1 LKKEQSSGRSDQ
13 RVPPKITMVFSNSAG
28 YAVCMKF
35 DLLIK
40 NGQVLDGTGT
50 EAVQTDVGIRGER
63 IEAVDDL
70 SKAAAGRIIDA
81 AGQFVCPGF
90 IDVHSHSDAY
100 LLIEPRASSKV
111 FQGITTE
118 VCGNCGASA
127 APRLG
132 DANLPSD
139 WQDKPFPGTWS
150 TVAEYR
156 KLFDQAQP
164 AVNEALLIGHNT
176 LHRGICGYEPRG
188 ANPAELN
195 AMRRALEQALD
206 EGGCG
211 MSTGLIYPPASAVP
225 REEIV
230 ELSRICAAKRKI
242 YTSHMRSEG
251 RLLLEAIDET
261 LDIGRRSGAR
271 VQISHLK
278 TSGQANW
285 YKIDAALEKIES
297 AIGEGLEVAADRYPY
312 TAAQTDLD
320 IILPD
325 WALYDGKEAVL
336 NRLRDPETRRRIR
349 SEVLEGRGEFGF
361 STVMI
366 GSVEN
371 PDFFPFKGVRVDE
384 AARALGMEPVDA
396 LLHLIE
402 KDELR
407 TGGIFFGM
415 CEENMRRILMQPW
428 VMIGCDASLRAPDGI
443 LSTDHPHPR
452 AYGSFTRLLR
462 ASLDGQTVA
471 LPEMIRKMTSL
482 AADRFRLKGRG
493 ILKKGSFAD
502 IVVFNPA
509 TVKENTTYKEPHQLS
524 EGVTALVVNGTLTI
538 KDGKLTG
545 NRRGRFLD

>member
-1 LKKEQSSGRSDQ
+1 
-13 RVPPKITMVFSNSAG
+13 MN
-28 YAVCMKF
+28 F
-35 DLLIK
+35 DLLIQ
-40 NGQVLDGTGT
+40 NGAVLDGTGA
-50 EAVQTDVGIRGER
+50 EAIRTDVGICGDR
-63 IEAVDDL
+63 IEAIGDL
-70 SKAAAGRIIDA
+70 SNAEARQTIDA
-81 AGQFVCPGF
+81 AGQMVCPGF
-90 IDVHSHSDAY
+90 IDAHSHSDAY

-118 VCGNCGASA
+118 VCGNCGASV

-132 DANLPSD
+132 DAKLPSD

-156 KLFDQAQP
+156 TLFEQANP
-164 AVNEALLIGHNT
+164 ALNEALLIGHNT

-188 ANPAELN
+188 ANPDELKE
-195 AMRRALEQALD
+195 MCRALEQALD

-211 MSTGLIYPPASAVP
+211 MSTGLIYPPAAAVP
-225 REEIV
+225 TEEIV
-230 ELSRICAAKRKI
+230 ALAKVVAAKEKI

-251 RLLLEAIDET
+251 KRLIEAIDET
-261 LDIGRRSGAR
+261 LDIGRKSGAR

-278 TSGQANW
+278 ASGKANW
-285 YKIDAALEKIES
+285 HKLDAAIEKIE
-297 AIGEGLEVAADRYPY
+297 AARAECVEVAADRYPY

-336 NRLRDPETRRRIR
+336 RRLKDSKLRKKIRDEILA
-349 SEVLEGRGEFGF
+349 ERGEFGF

-371 PDFFPFKGVRVDE
+371 LEIQHLKGLKLDE
-384 AARALGMEPVDA
+384 AASLLGMNPVDA
-396 LLHLIE
+396 LLHIVE

-415 CEENMRRILMQPW
+415 SEKNMWKVLEQPW

-452 AYGSFTRLLR
+452 AYGSFTKFLR
-462 ASLDGQTVA
+462 AALDGQTVD
-471 LPEMIRKMTSL
+471 LPEAIRKMTSL
-482 AADRFRLKGRG
+482 PAEQFRLKNRG
-493 ILKKGSFAD
+493 VLKKGNFAD
-502 IVVFNPA
+502 VVIFDPNA
-509 TVKENTTYKEPHQLS
+509 IRENTTYAQPHQLS
-524 EGVTALVVNGTLTI
+524 EGIDTVIVNGMLTMENGAI
-538 KDGKLTG
+538 TG
-545 NRRGRFLD
+545 DRHGRFLE

>member
-1 LKKEQSSGRSDQ
+1 
-13 RVPPKITMVFSNSAG
+13 
-28 YAVCMKF
+28 MKF
-35 DLLIK
+35 DLLIQ
-40 NGQVLDGTGT
+40 NGSVLDGTGA
-50 EAVQTDVGIRGER
+50 EAVRADIGICGER
-63 IEAVDDL
+63 IEAVGKL
-70 SKAAAGRIIDA
+70 SKAEAQQTIDA
-81 AGQFVCPGF
+81 TGQIVCPGF

-132 DANLPSD
+132 DAKLPSD

-150 TVAEYR
+150 TVSEYR
-156 KLFDQAQP
+156 KLFEQVKP

-188 ANPAELN
+188 ANPDELK
-195 AMRRALEQALD
+195 AMCNALEQALD

-225 REEIV
+225 REEVIA
-230 ELSRICAAKRKI
+230 LSNVCAAKNKI

-251 RLLLEAIDET
+251 KQLLEAIDEA

-271 VQISHLK
+271 VQVSHLK

-285 YKIDAALEKIES
+285 HKIDAALEKIES
-297 AIGEGLEVAADRYPY
+297 ARAEGLEVAADRYPY
-312 TAAQTDLD
+312 TAACTDLD

-325 WALYDGKEAVL
+325 WALYDGREAVL
-336 NRLRDPETRRRIR
+336 ARLADSKVRKKIRD
-349 SEVLEGRGEFGF
+349 EVLEGRGEFGF
-361 STVMI
+361 GTVMI

-371 PDFFPFKGVRVDE
+371 PLFHTFKGVRVDE
-384 AARALGMEPVDA
+384 AAKLLGMEPVDA
-396 LLHLIE
+396 LLHIIE

-415 CEENMRRILMQPW
+415 CEENMWKILAQPW
-428 VMIGCDASLRAPDGI
+428 VMVGCDASLRAPDGI
-443 LSTDHPHPR
+443 LSKDHPHPR
-452 AYGSFTRLLR
+452 AYGSFTKLLR
-462 ASLDGQTVA
+462 ASLDGQTVT

-482 AADRFRLKGRG
+482 AAEQFRLKDRG
-493 ILKKGSFAD
+493 VLKKGACAD
-502 IVVFNPA
+502 VVVFDPA
-509 TVKENTTYKEPHQLS
+509 AVKEKTSYKEPHQLS
-524 EGVTALVVNGTLTI
+524 EGIATLVVNGTLTI
-538 KDGKLTG
+538 KDGNLTG
-545 NRRGRFLD
+545 SRNGRFLE

>member
-1 LKKEQSSGRSDQ
+1 
-13 RVPPKITMVFSNSAG
+13 
-28 YAVCMKF
+28 MKF

-40 NGQVLDGTGT
+40 NGSVLDGTSA
-50 EAVQTDVGIRGER
+50 EAIRADVGIAGEK
-63 IEAVDDL
+63 IAAVGDL
-70 SKAAAGRIIDA
+70 SKAEAKQVIDA
-81 AGQFVCPGF
+81 TGQFVCPGF
-90 IDVHSHSDAY
+90 IDAHSHSDAY

-118 VCGNCGASA
+118 VCGNCGASV

-132 DANLPSD
+132 DAKLPSD

-156 KLFDQAQP
+156 KLFEQVKP

-176 LHRGICGYEPRG
+176 LHRGISGYEPRG
-188 ANPAELN
+188 ATPDELKE
-195 AMRRALEQALD
+195 MCRALEQALD

-225 REEIV
+225 SDEIIALAKV
-230 ELSRICAAKRKI
+230 CAGRNKI

-251 RLLLEAIDET
+251 KQLLEAIDEA

-271 VQISHLK
+271 VQVSHLK

-285 YKIDAALEKIES
+285 HKIDAALGKIES
-297 AIGEGLEVAADRYPY
+297 AIAEGIEVAADRYPY
-312 TAAQTDLD
+312 TAACTDLD

-336 NRLRDPETRRRIR
+336 AQLADSNVRKKIRD
-349 SEVLEGRGEFGF
+349 EVLEDRGEFGF

-366 GSVEN
+366 GSVEH
-371 PDFFPFKGVRVDE
+371 PLFHTFKGMKVDE
-384 AARALGMEPVDA
+384 AARLLGMEPVDA
-396 LLHLIE
+396 LLHIIE

-415 CEENMRRILMQPW
+415 CEENMWKILAQPW

-443 LSTDHPHPR
+443 LSKDHPHPR
-452 AYGSFTRLLR
+452 AYGSFTKLLR
-462 ASLDGQTVA
+462 ASLDGQTVP

-482 AADRFRLKGRG
+482 AAEHFRLKDRG
-493 ILKKGSFAD
+493 VLKKGNFAD
-502 IVVFNPA
+502 VVVFDPA
-509 TVKENTTYKEPHQLS
+509 KVKENTSYAKPHQLS
-524 EGVTALVVNGTLTI
+524 EGITALVVNGTLTI
-538 KDGKLTG
+538 EGGKLTG
-545 NRRGRFLD
+545 QRNGRFLE